1 MNLADVFFKPMAGE
15 RERLLRTSA
24 QPALT
29 RRFFKRN
36 ARFVCPAPHAQLR
49 DFYDWY
55 LFWSSYPLP
64 TDETQSFFV
73 ANSLDLFKK
82 ECKYVQ
88 HGQTSDL
95 PGLDYYAIIGTTR
108 GEFPRKKLA
117 TAPEWL
123 LCRLPQFLMSCRPP
137 AVVLFARPH
146 HHMSRKIP
154 TTTVLVGKSRR
165 PLEDPL
171 PAFQLSGGGLA
182 LSPAPLLRLVRE
194 ARVAARHALKAP
206 RAGVAM
212 DD

>member
-15 RERLLRTSA
+15 RERLLRTST
-24 QPALT
+24 QTTLT

-88 HGQTSDL
+88 HGQMSDL
-95 PGLDYYAIIGTTR
+95 PGLDYDAIIGTTR
-108 GEFPRKKLA
+108 GEFPRKNLQ
-117 TAPEWL
+117 L
-123 LCRLPQFLMSCRPP
+123 L
-137 AVVLFARPH
+137 
-146 HHMSRKIP
+146 
-154 TTTVLVGKSRR
+154 
-165 PLEDPL
+165 
-171 PAFQLSGGGLA
+171 
-182 LSPAPLLRLVRE
+182 
-194 ARVAARHALKAP
+194 
-206 RAGVAM
+206 
-212 DD
+212 